1 MKKLLLLFLLFT
13 TTFTLRAQDISPVTI
28 KILNIDYQLIRD
40 ANILVKETQEKLSTN
55 NKGEVLANLKERA
68 TYTLIINYHG
78 KTYEE
83 SISYQGGRQYVVY
96 IDEAEIKLK
105 GVVIDGS
112 RKFAEKKSPYVSRMP
127 LENLENSQTY
137 NVIPQ
142 ELIKEQQITDFNAA
156 LMTAPGLA
164 NITSGVGSGG
174 YRFEARMRGFPTS
187 SGTLK
192 NGLYL
197 NTFSVADLANV
208 ESIEVVKGPSSTLFG
223 GLGTISYGGLINIST
238 KKPKPY
244 QFAEVAYSFGGYDL
258 NRFTFD
264 YNTPLNPAK
273 TVLLRVNG
281 ALHYNKSFQD
291 YGAAQRQFIAP
302 SLRFLVND
310 HLTLDIDLEYLKGKQ
325 NITAIGLP
333 GGVANFKD
341 YNWDI
346 KKSYTTNEL
355 NSKNE
360 VLNVVAKA
368 DYKIDDNWTSTTLVS
383 NAKSENA
390 ANYLFLV
397 PLSADTIGRR
407 IMRIPN
413 TFTAMTIQQNFV
425 GIYSAER
432 FSNKVLAGLDYNH
445 STNINSRTMANFYDR
460 INRHQAAPI
469 INIDKLDQL
478 LGQQVQQEF
487 DANTKTFGA
496 YLSDVFSIDN
506 RLHLNA
512 GIRFDNYKDVRKDFQ
527 ENNFSPKFGAVYEII
542 ENKVSLYA
550 NYLNAFKNGYRQDE
564 TALFSQFVTKPESA
578 YQYEFGAKYEL
589 LNKKLHGNIS
599 YYNITVND
607 ILRQTVD
614 GNGKIGITQD
624 GTLRSRG
631 FEIDLTANPV
641 EGLHVIIGYGYNDSK
656 FTKGDQ
662 TKINKRPEGTP
673 LNVANFWSSYRI
685 STGQLSGLRFGIGG
699 NYSDEF
705 FANDANTVK
714 MPGYFIMDAGVSYEK
729 NSFNV
734 GIKAN
739 NLANKKYFTTNFWV
753 YAQATRNITGTVSY
767 RF

>member
-1 MKKLLLLFLLFT
+1 MRKFLLLCFLLT
-13 TTFTLRAQDISPVTI
+13 ATFTLQAQTPNKITI
-28 KILNIDYQLIRD
+28 KVLNLDYQPIRT
-40 ANILVKETQEKLSTN
+40 ANILVKETQEKSSTN
-55 NKGEVLANLKERA
+55 NNGEVTVVLKERGS
-68 TYTLIINYHG
+68 YSFIVDYKG
-78 KTYEE
+78 KVYEE
-83 SISYQGGRQYVVY
+83 VIKFENGKQYVIY
-96 IDEAEIKLK
+96 IDDAETLK

-174 YRFEARMRGFPTS
+174 YRFEARMRGFATS

-208 ESIEVVKGPSSTLFG
+208 ESIEVIKGPSSTLFG

-238 KKPKPY
+238 KKPKPF
-244 QFAEVAYSFGGYDL
+244 QFGELSYSFGGYNL

-264 YNTPLNPAK
+264 YNTPANAAK
-273 TVLLRVNG
+273 TVLFRING
-281 ALHYNKSFQD
+281 ALHYNNTFQD
-291 YGAAQRQFIAP
+291 YGMAQRQFIAP

-310 HLTLDIDLEYLKGKQ
+310 RLSLDFDVEYLKGKQ

-333 GGVANFKD
+333 SGVAKFDD
-341 YNWDI
+341 YNWDS
-346 KKSYTTNEL
+346 KKSYSTNEL
-355 NSKNE
+355 VSKNE
-360 VLNVVAKA
+360 VLNVIAKA
-368 DYKIDDNWTSTTLVS
+368 DYKISDNWTSTTLVS

-397 PLSADTIGRR
+397 PLSTDMIGRR

-413 TFTAMTIQQNFV
+413 TFTAMTIQENFV
-425 GIYSAER
+425 GIYNGGR
-432 FSNKVLAGLDYNH
+432 FSNKVLAGLDYNQ
-445 STNINSRTMANFYDR
+445 SKNVNSRTMANFYDQV
-460 INRHQAAPI
+460 NRHETAPI
-469 INIDKLDQL
+469 INNDKLDQL
-478 LGQQVQQEF
+478 LSAQPISEF
-487 DANTKTFGA
+487 DSETKTFGA
-496 YLSDVFSIDN
+496 YLSDVFSINN

-527 ENNFSPKFGAVYEII
+527 ESNFSPKFGAVYEVI
-542 ENKVSLYA
+542 EDKISLYA

-564 TALFSQFVTKPESA
+564 TALFAQFVAKPESA

-589 LNKKLHGNIS
+589 LNKKLHGNVS

-624 GTLRSRG
+624 GTVRSRG
-631 FEIDLTANPV
+631 FEVDLTANPF
-641 EGLHVIIGYGYNDSK
+641 EGFHLLVGYGYNDSK

-662 TKINKRPEGTP
+662 SKVNKRPEGTP
-673 LNVANFWSSYRI
+673 LNVANFWSSYRL
-685 STGQLSGLRFGIGG
+685 SAGPLSGLGFGIGG
-699 NYSDEF
+699 NYSDDF

-714 MPGYFIMDAGVSYEK
+714 MSGYFIMDAGLSYEK
-729 NSFNV
+729 DRFNFGV
-734 GIKAN
+734 KAN
-739 NLANKKYFTTNFWV
+739 NLTNKEYYTVNFWV
-753 YAQATRNITGTVSY
+753 YAQATRSVTGTVSY